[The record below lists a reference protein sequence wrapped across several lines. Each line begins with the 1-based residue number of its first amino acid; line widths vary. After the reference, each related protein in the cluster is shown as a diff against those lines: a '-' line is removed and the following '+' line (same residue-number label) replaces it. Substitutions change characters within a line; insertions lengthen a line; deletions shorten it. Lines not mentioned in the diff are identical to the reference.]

1 MSPTKVLICD
11 DHEVVRAGMRLIL
24 EKQDGYE
31 IVGEAG
37 DGREAIAQGR
47 KLQPE
52 IVIMDLAMPGM
63 GGLEAIPQVLQAAP
77 GCRVLVL
84 TVHDDEA
91 YFFRALQAGAA
102 GYVLKGAPADELLAA
117 LRLVAEGGVPVPGTL
132 AQRLLLDYL
141 QRGRNEP
148 PHNHDLLSPREQE
161 ILSLIADGRT
171 NREMAEML
179 SISGR
184 TVERFCSS
192 VMNKL
197 GLHSRAQLVSYAVR
211 RGIVSGDTET

>member
-24 EKQDGYE
+24 EKQDDYE

-37 DGREAIAQGR
+37 DGREAIAQAG

-52 IVIMDLAMPGM
+52 IVIMDLSMPGM

-77 GCRVLVL
+77 GSQVLVL
-84 TVHDDEA
+84 TVHEDEA

-102 GYVLKGAPADELLAA
+102 GYVLKGARGGELLAA
-117 LRLVAEGGVPVPGTL
+117 LRLVAEGGVPVPVAL
-132 AQRLLLDYL
+132 AQRVLVDYL
-141 QRGRNEP
+141 RRTREGP
-148 PHNHDLLSPREQE
+148 VHNDGLLSLREQE
-161 ILSLIADGRT
+161 ILPFIAGGRT
-171 NREMAEML
+171 NKEIAQML
-179 SISGR
+179 SVSVR
-184 TVERFCSS
+184 TVERFRSS

-211 RGIVSGDTET
+211 RGILGGDAEQ